1 MNSSVSN
8 RDNDQKAAEAA
19 WDRLQRQLVKEPV
32 NSQWARWSK
41 QRQELK
47 NIADISIQDFNMK
60 STPIM
65 DSGLEPLT
73 ASSEAAV
80 ISPEKAFAK
89 QKNSWFI
96 KNRKWISGIAAA
108 SLLAVTLISPA
119 GNQALGAIL
128 NQFHMQQLTVVKED
142 DLKQMMNTVF
152 TDGESRE
159 AINKFGTISRKSGTI
174 NGEYTVK
181 DAEQLLNRKFI
192 VPGNFDQNN
201 EKVHVSASNEMT
213 LTLNVNEVN
222 KTLKQLGATKLLP
235 SSVDGK
241 PITLKL
247 GEAVSLSK
255 QVQLNGNGH
264 YYSFTQLAVPAI
276 EVDPSISVAEA
287 LDAVIQF
294 PLMPDS
300 IKYRLKDSG
309 ILNGGNLPLPIVTN
323 GNAEKLTIQG
333 VEAVVTVNDYEN
345 RGRGNTS
352 YYTVTWIKNGQLY
365 TINGDGFA
373 DRNEVV
379 AFTEELIKQ

>member
-47 NIADISIQDFNMK
+47 NIADISIKDFNMK

-80 ISPEKAFAK
+80 ISPEKAYAK

-119 GNQALGAIL
+119 GNQAIAAIL
-128 NQFHMQQLTVVKED
+128 NQFHMKQLTVVKED

-152 TDGESRE
+152 IDGQSRE
-159 AINKFGTISRKSGTI
+159 AINKYGAISLKSGTI

-235 SSVDGK
+235 SAVDGK

-373 DRNEVV
+373 DRNAVV